1 MVIDN
6 RLEDLQG
13 IKSIFIISEVIYAD
27 KISVDVKVGTAR
39 MSDEITTRTP
49 VAFNYMKF
57 PVDKLGVLQPAK
69 DGKLN
74 TVAAFKLVKEE
85 GKTC

>member
-1 MVIDN
+1 MKLV
-6 RLEDLQG
+6 LEQQL
-13 IKSIFIISEVIYAD
+13 I
-27 KISVDVKVGTAR
+27 
-39 MSDEITTRTP
+39 SDEITMRTP

-57 PVDKLGVLQPAK
+57 PVDKLGVLQAAK

-85 GKTC
+85 GKTSRVNKHYIVSKLF

>member
-1 MVIDN
+1 
-6 RLEDLQG
+6 
-13 IKSIFIISEVIYAD
+13 
-27 KISVDVKVGTAR
+27 
-39 MSDEITTRTP
+39 MSDEITKRIP

-74 TVAAFKLVKEE
+74 TVAAIKFVKEE
-85 GKTC
+85 GKTS